1 MNIQA
6 TVKVINPL
14 REGISRSTG
23 NPWKAMDIIIEWPDG
38 EHYQLQQVTLYSE
51 NAAQFVNS
59 GIRVGD
65 VIEGDLQL
73 TTENYHGRVFNRAI
87 LRRVTRIIG

>member
-1 MNIQA
+1 MNIQS

-38 EHYQLQQVTLYSE
+38 EHYQLQSVTLYGE
-51 NAAQFVNS
+51 DARQFAGS

-65 VIEGDLQL
+65 SIEGDLQL
-73 TTENYHGRVFNRAI
+73 TPENYNGRVYNRAT
-87 LRRVTRIIG
+87 LRRVSRMAF

>member
-1 MNIQA
+1 MNIQS

-14 REGISRSTG
+14 REGVSRSTG

-38 EHYQLQQVTLYSE
+38 EHYQLQSVTLHGE
-51 NAAQFVNS
+51 DAKQFAGS

-65 VIEGDLQL
+65 SIEGDLQL
-73 TTENYHGRVFNRAI
+73 TTENYNGRVYNRAT
-87 LRRVTRIIG
+87 LRRVSRIIG

>member
-1 MNIQA
+1 MNIQS

-38 EHYQLQQVTLYSE
+38 EHYQLQSVTLYGE
-51 NAAQFVNS
+51 DARQFANS

-73 TTENYHGRVFNRAI
+73 TTENFNGRVYNRAI
-87 LRRVTRIIG
+87 LRRVTKIIN